1 MCLCVLEGAAGSGGG
16 REGNALGGAG
26 GGGSVEHA
34 VGVGVAAAGH
44 DGRRGRRDGCDGVDE
59 ALWRGRLREDE
70 TCLCVRACVRVRAFI
85 YACGRVGAR
94 ACKGR
99 EGGGTEEAGGRR
111 RGGKSSSGRSRQTE
125 SFVVPDSPLP
135 PQSVCPSGPPDS
147 QDPSFRPRSNILE
160 TEHSSVFGAKL
171 RD

>member
-70 TCLCVRACVRVRAFI
+70 ACLCVRA
-85 YACGRVGAR
+85 
-94 ACKGR
+94 
-99 EGGGTEEAGGRR
+99 
-111 RGGKSSSGRSRQTE
+111 
-125 SFVVPDSPLP
+125 
-135 PQSVCPSGPPDS
+135 
-147 QDPSFRPRSNILE
+147 
-160 TEHSSVFGAKL
+160 
-171 RD
+171 